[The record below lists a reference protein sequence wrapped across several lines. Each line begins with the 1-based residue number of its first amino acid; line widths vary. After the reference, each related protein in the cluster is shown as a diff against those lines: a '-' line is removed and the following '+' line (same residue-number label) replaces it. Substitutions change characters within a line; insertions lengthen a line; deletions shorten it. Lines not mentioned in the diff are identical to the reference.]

1 MRLSKLLSIVL
12 HPIFVPI
19 ISIYLSIRLIP
30 SVGVV
35 IQNYISYVYLI
46 LICCTIILP
55 IVNVFFLVKTK
66 YIGSIEMSNHKQR
79 PLPLLLSSIWLILGY
94 YHLNELL
101 VFSPILRAILI
112 STVVIV
118 VVSTIVSKYW
128 KISLHMLGAGGLVGV
143 IFSLN
148 ILFGGIQAALVIS
161 ILFSGILGVARIYE
175 NAHNHSQI
183 YAGFSFGFII
193 VAYVMLI
200 I

>member
-1 MRLSKLLSIVL
+1 MRLSKLLSIIF
-12 HPIFVPI
+12 HPIFMPI
-19 ISIYLSIRLIP
+19 MSIYLSIRLIP
-30 SVGVV
+30 SVGIIV
-35 IQNYISYVYLI
+35 QNYISYVYLI
-46 LICCTIILP
+46 LILCTIILP
-55 IVNVFFLVKTK
+55 IINVFFLIKTK
-66 YIGSIEMSNHKQR
+66 YIDSIEMSNYKQR
-79 PLPLLLSSIWLILGY
+79 SLPLFLSSIWLLLGY

-101 VFSPILRAILI
+101 VFSPTLRAILI
-112 STVVIV
+112 STLVVG

-148 ILFGGIQAALVIS
+148 SLFGGIQTALVIS
-161 ILFSGILGVARIYE
+161 ILFSGMLGVARIYE

-183 YAGFSFGFII
+183 YVGFSVGFII